1 MFTPTIEKIIQPNTT
16 KMNVHIIWTVSR
28 NVGNFLPLAT
38 TSVNL
43 RFLPSSNKGKNKSMK
58 TFEYTIKDELGI
70 HARPAGMLVK
80 EAKNFASECT
90 ITKDGKTKK
99 LTQLMMLMSLGVKQG
114 DTVTV
119 AANGEDE
126 DAAIETLKAFF
137 EANL

>member
-1 MFTPTIEKIIQPNTT
+1 
-16 KMNVHIIWTVSR
+16 
-28 NVGNFLPLAT
+28 
-38 TSVNL
+38 
-43 RFLPSSNKGKNKSMK
+43 MK

-80 EAKNFASECT
+80 EAKKFASECT

-119 AANGEDE
+119 SVDGADE
-126 DAAIETLKAFF
+126 DAAVASLKEFF
-137 EANL
+137 ENNL